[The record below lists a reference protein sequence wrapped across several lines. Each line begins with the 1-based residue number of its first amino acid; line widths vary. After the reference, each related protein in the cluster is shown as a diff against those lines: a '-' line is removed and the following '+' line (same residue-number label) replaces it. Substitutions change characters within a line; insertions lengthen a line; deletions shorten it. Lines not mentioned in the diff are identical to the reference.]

1 MQKNRF
7 GEVFEG
13 PPGSTLERGTR
24 VEKRPGTWETRWI
37 PEQRRDPKRPAAGHM
52 ASEPTPAET
61 QTQVGRSLN
70 GGYVGSTTV
79 AGRRVSTERRAAGNS
94 PGVRSAHR
102 YLETVAPFTGGRG
115 GQKYVA
121 GKGNIVWLRAGRNN
135 ANLTARNSQEVGPH
149 LVYARLTRKR
159 VFLKSPVLEN
169 GTPGSVRGRFGQLA
183 VLPRWPHVRYVRAS
197 AVK

>member
-1 MQKNRF
+1 M
-7 GEVFEG
+7 
-13 PPGSTLERGTR
+13 R

-37 PEQRRDPKRPAAGHM
+37 PEQRRDPKRPAAGHT
-52 ASEPTPAET
+52 ASESTPAET

-94 PGVRSAHR
+94 AGVRSAHR

-183 VLPRWPHVRYVRAS
+183 VLPRCAPIASRRAFETGVLTS
-197 AVK
+197 PQDVSPI